1 MNHVDSATS
10 ETYDESSVDD
20 YKEINQL
27 NKLDMKNASVLE
39 DLLGE
44 RMTLMLYSKLPRV
57 RSKALKDLNMGIS
70 KFDFS

>member
-1 MNHVDSATS
+1 LNHVDSATS